1 MLIFHEQIFRNCEV
15 TGQLASYSPEY

>member
-15 TGQLASYSPEY
+15 TGQLANYSPEY